1 MTTQTMTSQTHE
13 ITTDLLG
20 GLRQLVREVNRRD
33 IRSVDAL
40 LSKLTGDANTAL
52 MLLRLIYWTP
62 KSKRDGW
69 VYKSWRD
76 WDAECNLSQGQ
87 IKRVHGL
94 ALLEA
99 VGVVREVRKANG
111 VPTMHYRL
119 EIGTFLRKIASYLG
133 LELEYLETLFHV
145 AIPDES
151 DGSELPDSRGAVNPN
166 DGAETAKPITGI
178 NQQSLHQSDTDNQT
192 TTAGIHDPD
201 QNSQDQNSLD
211 LNNYDADDYDLYDD
225 DVYDYALEKTNS
237 VLLSLVDMG
246 FSLSKSHWVVNRFD
260 IDQIDSALTRARQ
273 AEAYNPPGFIL
284 TALQESWELPPGKL
298 SLNDPKRYTRG
309 KYSDFIDS

>member
-1 MTTQTMTSQTHE
+1 MTTTAMNVSQN
-13 ITTDLLG
+13 TDWLG
-20 GLRQLVREVNRRD
+20 LLRQLVCTINRPD
-33 IRSVDAL
+33 IRSLDAF
-40 LSKLTGDANTAL
+40 LSKLTGDANTAM
-52 MLLRLIYWTP
+52 MLLRLLYWTP
-62 KSKRDGW
+62 KSKCEGW
-69 VYKSWRD
+69 IYKSWRD
-76 WDAECNLSQGQ
+76 WNAECNLSQSQ
-87 IKRVHGL
+87 IKRVHNL
-94 ALLEA
+94 NLLEA
-99 VGVVREVRKANG
+99 VGIVREIRKANG
-111 VPTMHYRL
+111 VPTMHYKL
-119 EIGTFLRKIASYLG
+119 DPVAFLQQVGRYLG
-133 LELEYLETLFHV
+133 INLEQLEALSGLSLT
-145 AIPDES
+145 DQS
-151 DGSELPDSRGAVNPN
+151 TGSEQPSPEGDPDQTERV
-166 DGAETAKPITGI
+166 ETAKPITGI